1 MAKPS
6 VPTEKETQIRFTVE
20 ITDGSFEASLQV
32 PISYSQEQKE
42 HAVAQWLKLIH
53 TGIEL
58 GVEQMGVNLQPLD
71 PVLKSV
77 LRSSTSGHSTEDC
90 PKRCAK

>member
-1 MAKPS
+1 MAKSPEPKDK
-6 VPTEKETQIRFTVE
+6 VAQIRFTVE

-32 PISYSQEQKE
+32 PISYSQAQKE

-58 GVEQMGVNLQPLD
+58 GVEKMGANLQPLD
-71 PVLKSV
+71 PALKSV
-77 LRSSTSGHSTEDC
+77 LHSST
-90 PKRCAK
+90 